1 MRTGATTVPAVPAVR
16 VSRRSQLAALSVA
29 MLRGFFRDRIT
40 IFLTFLFPLM
50 FLVVFG
56 LIFGSQATDSIR
68 MGVVGDGAVLD
79 QLPEGIVDI
88 QRYDTLAEAQEAV
101 RRGDIPAVVSQEGGA
116 ISLDYSAAD
125 QVRSGTIQSIVG
137 AVVGQANQS
146 AAGQPPQF
154 ALYAQQ
160 VEADALQP
168 IQFITPGIMSWGV
181 ATSAAFGA
189 SLTLV
194 AWRRRQVLR
203 RVRLS
208 PTPVW
213 AVLAARIGLSLS
225 VAVGQATVFV
235 LVALL
240 PIFGLRLSGT
250 WWLALPVLVAGTL
263 AFLAVGLLV
272 GAVSRTEEAASA
284 MANFIVLPMAF
295 LSGTFFDIR
304 AAPLWMQT
312 LSQAMPLRHMN
323 DGMLDVMV
331 RGLGAGAIV
340 APVTILLGFA
350 VVVSAI
356 ALRLFRWDSI

>member
-1 MRTGATTVPAVPAVR
+1 MVGTAPPAAR
-16 VSRRSQLAALSVA
+16 VSRWGQLGTLTLA

-40 IFLTFLFPLM
+40 IFFTFLFPLM

-56 LIFGSQATDSIR
+56 LVFGSQATQSIR
-68 MGVVGDGAVLD
+68 IGVVGEGTVLD

-88 QRYDTLAEAQEAV
+88 EHYDTLEEAQEAV
-101 RRGDIPAVVSQEGGA
+101 RRGDIPAVVSQDGSEVK
-116 ISLDYSAAD
+116 LDYSAVD

-146 AAGQPPQF
+146 AAGEAPQF
-154 ALYAQQ
+154 ALTTQQ
-160 VEADALQP
+160 VEANVLQP

-213 AVLAARIGLSLS
+213 VVLGARVGLSLL
-225 VAVGQATVFV
+225 VAVVQATVFV

-240 PIFGLRLSGT
+240 PIFGLRLSGS

-272 GAVSRTEEAASA
+272 GAVSKTEEAASA
-284 MANFIVLPMAF
+284 LANFIVLPMAF

-304 AAPLWMQT
+304 AAPTWMQT
-312 LSQAMPLRHMN
+312 LSQVMPLRHMN

-340 APVTILLGFA
+340 WPAAILLGFA
-350 VVVSAI
+350 LVVSTL

>member
-1 MRTGATTVPAVPAVR
+1 
-16 VSRRSQLAALSVA
+16 

-40 IFLTFLFPLM
+40 IFFTFLFPLM

-56 LIFGSQATDSIR
+56 LIFGSQATESIR
-68 MGVVGDGAVLD
+68 IGVVGDGAVLD

-88 QRYDTLAEAQEAV
+88 ERYDTLEEAQEAV
-101 RRGDIPAVVSQEGGA
+101 RRGDIPAVVSQDGGEVT
-116 ISLDYSAAD
+116 LDYSAAD

-146 AAGQPPQF
+146 AAGEAPEF
-154 ALYAQQ
+154 ALTAQR
-160 VEADALQP
+160 VEADVLQP

-213 AVLAARIGLSLS
+213 TVLGARVGLSLL
-225 VAVGQATVFV
+225 VAVVQATVFV

-240 PIFGLRLSGT
+240 PIFGLRLSGS
-250 WWLALPVLVAGTL
+250 WWLAFPVLVAGTL

-272 GAVSRTEEAASA
+272 GAVSKTEEAASA
-284 MANFIVLPMAF
+284 IANFIVLPMAF

-304 AAPLWMQT
+304 AAPQWMQT

-331 RGLGAGAIV
+331 RGLGPGAIV
-340 APVTILLGFA
+340 APVAILLGFA
-350 VVVSAI
+350 LVVSAL

>member
-1 MRTGATTVPAVPAVR
+1 MVGAAHPQAR
-16 VSRRSQLAALSVA
+16 VARWGQLGTLTLA

-40 IFLTFLFPLM
+40 IFFTFLFPLM
-50 FLVVFG
+50 FLMVFG
-56 LIFGSQATDSIR
+56 LVFGSQATESIR
-68 MGVVGDGAVLD
+68 IGVVGEGTVLD

-88 QRYDTLAEAQEAV
+88 QYYDTLEEAQEAV
-101 RRGDIPAVVSQEGGA
+101 RRGDIPAVVSQDGSEVT
-116 ISLDYSAAD
+116 LDYSAVD
-125 QVRSGTIQSIVG
+125 QVRSGTIRSIVG

-146 AAGQPPQF
+146 AAGEAPRF
-154 ALYAQQ
+154 ALTTQQ
-160 VEADALQP
+160 VEANVLQP
-168 IQFITPGIMSWGV
+168 IQFITPGIMSWGI

-213 AVLAARIGLSLS
+213 VVLGARVSLSLL
-225 VAVGQATVFV
+225 VAVVQATVFV

-240 PIFGLRLSGT
+240 PIFGLRLSGS

-272 GAVSRTEEAASA
+272 GAISKTEEAASA
-284 MANFIVLPMAF
+284 LANFIVLPMAF

-304 AAPLWMQT
+304 AAPTWMQT
-312 LSQAMPLRHMN
+312 LSQVMPLRHMN

-340 APVTILLGFA
+340 GPVAILLGFA
-350 VVVSAI
+350 LLVSAL